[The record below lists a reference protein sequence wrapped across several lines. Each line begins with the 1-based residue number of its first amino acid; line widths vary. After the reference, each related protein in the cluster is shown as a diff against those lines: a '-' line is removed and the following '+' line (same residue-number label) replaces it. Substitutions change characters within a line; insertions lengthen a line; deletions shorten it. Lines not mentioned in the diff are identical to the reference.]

1 MNITMNMINTNHTD
15 KMNINH
21 TNNTNTFDCEY
32 CKKSFVGKSTLK
44 QHQKTAKFCL
54 ELQGSQSSH
63 FECVYCKKSLSTN
76 ERLQSHLN
84 ICKSKELHDISDREE
99 RIKKE
104 YEERLYQKELYYEE
118 KLKEKAEYIAK
129 LEARLEKFENTVSAI
144 AAEPKN
150 TKTTNIVVQ
159 NNMLNLTQ
167 EHVTKVLDEH
177 LTKNIVAGGQKG
189 LAQMV
194 CEKILKGPD
203 GKLMYKCVD
212 PSRQNFEFIND
223 DGDVERDIKAKKLT
237 KALMNSNV
245 QQKAAEVGNQL
256 WTTEDGKVDSTMYN
270 YCSAKVLEIACFE
283 KDDSKFRS
291 ELSAL
296 TS

>member
-1 MNITMNMINTNHTD
+1 MNNINMIIPNTPN
-15 KMNINH
+15 MN
-21 TNNTNTFDCEY
+21 NTFDCEY

-54 ELQGSQSSH
+54 ELQGSHTNH
-63 FECVYCKKSLSTN
+63 FECAYCKKSLSTN

-84 ICKSKELHDISDREE
+84 ICKSKESHDISDREE
-99 RIKKE
+99 RLKKE
-104 YEERLYQKELYYEE
+104 YEERLIQKDLYYEE
-118 KLKEKAEYIAK
+118 KLQEKVEYITK
-129 LEARLEKFENTVSAI
+129 LEARLEKFENTVSAM

-150 TKTTNIVVQ
+150 TKTTNIVV

-194 CEKILKGPD
+194 CEKMLTGPD

-223 DGDVERDIKAKKLT
+223 DGDIERDVKAKKLT

-270 YCSAKVLEIACFE
+270 YCSARVLELACLE